1 MPILKSKSRSSPEDN
16 VDNAPNRKRS
26 IFSGRNRSPP
36 PTSPRRSGDANSGR
50 RSFFGSGSV
59 SDTGSDR
66 GSRNDSVRSRGF
78 LGLGRNQGHSIH
90 NDPTIAAAHQK
101 VTDAEA
107 AEREADQALFQAR
120 NKVKEAK
127 RHVEMLEREALEDAH
142 RAKMK
147 QAEAKIVRK
156 SAKALGRHG

>member
-1 MPILKSKSRSSPEDN
+1 M
-16 VDNAPNRKRS
+16 
-26 IFSGRNRSPP
+26 GRNR
-36 PTSPRRSGDANSGR
+36 NS
-50 RSFFGSGSV
+50 
-59 SDTGSDR
+59 
-66 GSRNDSVRSRGF
+66 
-78 LGLGRNQGHSIH
+78 HSIY
-90 NDPTIAAAHQK
+90 NDPSIVAARQK

-107 AEREADQALFQAR
+107 AEREADQALVQAR

-127 RHVEMLEREALEDAH
+127 RHVEVLEREALEDAH